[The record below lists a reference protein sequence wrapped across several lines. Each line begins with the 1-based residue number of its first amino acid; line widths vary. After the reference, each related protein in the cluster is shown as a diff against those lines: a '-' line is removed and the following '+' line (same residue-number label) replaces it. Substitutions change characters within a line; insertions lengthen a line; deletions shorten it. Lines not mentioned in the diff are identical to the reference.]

1 MVVSRRWAKV
11 CSLEVGWCRCSLVQF
26 ISVSVEPTRGACQ
39 QMVDQSTMVM
49 DCRREVRLTA
59 REREVLSNPGVGLG
73 NQAHRR
79 GVGRELLHGR
89 EPHRGTCG

>member
-39 QMVDQSTMVM
+39 QMVDQSTMVV
-49 DCRREVRLTA
+49 DCRRDVRLTA
-59 REREVLSNPGVGLG
+59 REREVLSNPALGWETKHIAEELGVSCYT
-73 NQAHRR
+73 AR
-79 GVGRELLHGR
+79 
-89 EPHRGTCG
+89 TT